1 MWYPL
6 LSHRDLP
13 AIDDESRDKA
23 REGQFAF
30 LRKHHFAGKILFSGP
45 TIDRSLGIYV
55 ITGAGFPE

>member
-6 LSHRDLP
+6 LSHRHLR
-13 AIDDESRDKA
+13 AVDDESRDEA

-45 TIDRSLGIYV
+45 TIDRSWGIYV